1 MYLYS
6 VSLKCSIYLV
16 NTSVCVCVRVLQDD
30 LEDKC
35 VSTHELSKF
44 AKDNGFFS
52 SVFISVKEA
61 KNIDEMMK

>member
-1 MYLYS
+1 M
-6 VSLKCSIYLV
+6 
-16 NTSVCVCVRVLQDD
+16 NTSVCVCVCVCVFVSYIQDD
-30 LEDKC
+30 LEEKC
-35 VSTHELSKF
+35 VLTHELSKF